1 MTPALQRLPL
11 LARRALDQ
19 ALSLDGARAVF
30 PVRVVVAVSG
40 GADSIALLDILTRFD
55 DRLALVVG
63 HFNHHLRGAASDED
77 AAFVQAAAAAR
88 GLPFHLGHQDVAAAA
103 ALARQ
108 SVEVAAREARHAFL
122 ARTALTEKATWIATA
137 HHADDQAETV
147 LLRLLR
153 GTGTLGL
160 RGIALLSPMPGRPG
174 LRLWRPLLLAPR
186 AEIAAYCAERALPFR
201 EDASN
206 RDTHMLRNRV
216 RHELIPYLE
225 TYNPGIRKV
234 LARLA
239 DNAAA
244 DAEIVEAAARAAV
257 DSLRKTGGAYDRDLF
272 RALGPGLR
280 RAVLRLAC
288 ADARGDGTDL
298 RATGIEEAV
307 DALDGPAEHADI
319 AVAPGTRI
327 QVAGGLFLVIASRE
341 SGPSFAG

>member
-30 PVRVVVAVSG
+30 PVRVIVAVSG
-40 GADSIALLDILTRFD
+40 GADSIALLDILA
-55 DRLALVVG
+55 RLDNRLSIVVA
-63 HFNHHLRGAASDED
+63 HFNHQLRGAASDAD
-77 AAFVQAAAAAR
+77 AALVQAAAAAR
-88 GLPFHLGHQDVAAAA
+88 DLPFRLGSLDVASAAA
-103 ALARQ
+103 HAKQSIEVTARGG
-108 SVEVAAREARHAFL
+108 RYAFL
-122 ARTALTEKATWIATA
+122 ARTALAENAVWIATA

-153 GTGTLGL
+153 GTGTAGL
-160 RGIALLSPMPGRPG
+160 RGIALFSAMPGLPS

-186 AEIAAYCAERALPFR
+186 AEIAAYCAERALRFCD
-201 EDASN
+201 DASN
-206 RDTHMLRNRV
+206 HDTRVLRNRV

-234 LARLA
+234 LARMA

-244 DAEIVEAAARAAV
+244 DAEIIDTAARLAL
-257 DSLRKTGGAYDRDLF
+257 DTIRQTGGAFDRDLF

-280 RAVLRLAC
+280 RATLRLAC
-288 ADARGDGTDL
+288 ADARGDLTDV
-298 RATGIEEAV
+298 RAAGIEEAI

-327 QVAGGLFLVIASRE
+327 QVAGGLFLIVASRE
-341 SGPSFAG
+341 TDP

>member
-40 GADSIALLDILTRFD
+40 GADSIALLDLLARHA
-55 DRLALVVG
+55 DRLSLIVA
-63 HFNHHLRGAASDED
+63 HFNHQLRAGDSDQD
-77 AAFVQAAAAAR
+77 AAFVEASAR
-88 GLPFHLGHQDVAAAA
+88 ALGLPFRLGGLDVAAAA
-103 ALARQ
+103 THARQ
-108 SVEVAAREARHAFL
+108 SVEVAAREARYAFL
-122 ARTALTEKATWIATA
+122 ARTAAAESASWIATA

-153 GTGTLGL
+153 GTGTTGL
-160 RGIALLSPMPGRPG
+160 RGVALLSPMPGHPG
-174 LRLWRPLLLAPR
+174 LRLWRPLLRAPR
-186 AEIAAYCAERALPFR
+186 AEIAAYCEERALPYR
-201 EDASN
+201 EDSSN
-206 RDTHMLRNRV
+206 DDTRVLRNRV

-244 DAEIVEAAARAAV
+244 DGEVIDAAARSAL
-257 DSLRKTGGAYDRDLF
+257 DGLGQTGGAFDRARF
-272 RALGPGLR
+272 GALSPGLR
-280 RAVLRLAC
+280 RAALRLAC
-288 ADARGDGTDL
+288 AEARGDITDL
-298 RATGIEEAV
+298 RAAGIEEAI
-307 DALDGPAEHADI
+307 DALTGPAEQADV

-327 QVAGGLFLVIASRE
+327 QVAGNLFQVVATR
-341 SGPSFAG
+341 ATDQ